1 MGIKIGKWDPVKS
14 AGNAFGLGGVSGI
27 GKEIKNFGFS
37 NNPLFSQA
45 GALQRS
51 ILGKEPKA
59 PGSGEDPNV
68 AALRGRLFGEA
79 QDFEKGLGGMQKSA
93 SDQIGKEGDMALEKG
108 LTGNRRNYNRR
119 GLLFSGLRE
128 GGDQDVRG
136 RVASTM
142 AGQKAQSN
150 KELSDMAKSK
160 WNTVAQVGLQGYQDS
175 VNREAEIAGISLQNQ
190 VARAQSMQQL
200 GQVGGQA
207 TGYFYGGG
215 GQQSTPNTGT
225 GGYSSSYTPYGNQPR
240 AVS

>member
-1 MGIKIGKWDPVKS
+1 MGLKIGKWDPGKS
-14 AGNAFGLGGVSGI
+14 ISNTFKNPVDEFKRGAFT
-27 GKEIKNFGFS
+27 
-37 NNPLFSQA
+37 NNPLFAQA

-59 PGSGEDPNV
+59 PGAGEDPNV
-68 AALRGRLFGEA
+68 TALRGRLFGEA

-200 GQVGGQA
+200 GQTGGQLA
-207 TGYFYGGG
+207 GTFYNRQP
-215 GQQSTPNTGT
+215 QQQTPGSYQ
-225 GGYSSSYTPYGNQPR
+225 GVDYTPATNR
-240 AVS
+240 AYA